1 MKKYII
7 IAVLLLITGCKT
19 QTVYVPTERTK
30 IEYRDRHTLDSIY
43 YRDTVQ
49 LFTRGDTVYN
59 AEIKWR
65 ERYKFVRDTVN
76 VTDSIPVI
84 VEIEVPVNYL
94 TKWQKIRLQILNVIG
109 ALVAVYVAYRVGRK
123 KWL

>member
-1 MKKYII
+1 MKKYIL
-7 IAVLLLITGCKT
+7 IALLLLITGCKT
-19 QTVYVPTERTK
+19 QTVYVPVERTK
-30 IEYRDRHTLDSIY
+30 IEYRERNTLDSIY

-59 AEIKWR
+59 TEIKWR
-65 ERYKFVRDTVN
+65 ERYKFVRDTIN

-84 VEIEVPVNYL
+84 VEKEVPVNYL
-94 TKWQKIRLQILNVIG
+94 TKWQKIRLQILNIIG
-109 ALVAVYVAYRVGRK
+109 GLVLSYLVFAIGRK